1 MWKTN
6 ICATAAVNFFFFFTQ
21 SIFEEGKW
29 PDKKEE
35 RRKLLKEKSKILF
48 GSGRKSQ
55 GEAVGK
61 GQNSVCPLSPRRRRR
76 RSLGEVKEKVSVNQH
91 QKVDVGKNFFKK
103 NKIIK
108 MFRLLF

>member
-1 MWKTN
+1 MEDKHL
-6 ICATAAVNFFFFFTQ
+6 CDCSSKFFFFFFTQ

-91 QKVDVGKNFFKK
+91 QKVDVGKIFFKK